1 MASWPINR
9 SVRTDGRPVPTITVS
24 VCLKGYV
31 ECLLGNCLNYAMRMV
46 VSGIVSDKILS
57 QGMVQKILYNLIKPY
72 SKSVKSRTFYHS
84 ACVRSTKRH
93 KPTREARDER
103 GAFFY
108 IKKFYYV

>member
-72 SKSVKSRTFYHS
+72 SKSVKSTFYHS
-84 ACVRSTKRH
+84 ARVRSTKRH